1 MTLVLQVTGFRISIS
16 NRRSEVN
23 IFNTDFKVFEK
34 DVGWHTIGGVTV
46 TESYGFSKFD
56 VIFGYIARPTIFH
69 DLLDVV
75 SLVTVIEE
83 TTFIRER
90 MMTRI

>member
-16 NRRSEVN
+16 NRRGEVN

-69 DLLDVV
+69 DL
-75 SLVTVIEE
+75 
-83 TTFIRER
+83 
-90 MMTRI
+90 

>member
-34 DVGWHTIGGVTV
+34 DVGWHTKGGVTV

-56 VIFGYIARPTIFH
+56 AIFGYIARPTIFQ
-69 DLLDVV
+69 DV
-75 SLVTVIEE
+75 
-83 TTFIRER
+83 
-90 MMTRI
+90 